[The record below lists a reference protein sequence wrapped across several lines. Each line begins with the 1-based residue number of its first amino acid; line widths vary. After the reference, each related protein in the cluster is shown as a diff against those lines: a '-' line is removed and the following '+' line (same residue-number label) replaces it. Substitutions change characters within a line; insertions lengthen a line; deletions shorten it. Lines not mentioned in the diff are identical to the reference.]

1 MHRFYL
7 PPERCTGATLTL
19 EGAEAHHASHVL
31 RLATGDAV
39 TVLDGAGHEL
49 ACEVA
54 ALDRRHATL
63 TVRQRRQLPTPACAV
78 TLCQGVIKTR
88 SLELVVQKATELGLR
103 QLVPV
108 LCERSVPQIGAEAAP
123 RKIERW
129 RDIAIEAIKQCGSPW
144 LPDIAAPRPLKE
156 VLAGGVRGELMFV
169 GSLHPGAVHPRAAIE
184 AFRVRHGRLPAEVA
198 VWIGPEGD
206 FTAAEIAA
214 ICDAGAVPISLGPL
228 VLRSETAAIYCL
240 SFLSYELQA
249 ATA

>member
-7 PPERCTGATLTL
+7 PPERCEGATLTL

-63 TVRQRRQLPTPACAV
+63 TVRQRRQLPIPACAV
-78 TLCQGVIKTR
+78 TLCQGVTKTR
-88 SLELVVQKATELGLR
+88 SMELVVQKATELGLR
-103 QLVPV
+103 RLVPV

-144 LPDIAAPRPLKE
+144 LPDIAPPRPLKE
-156 VLAGGVRGELMFV
+156 VLAGGVRAELMLV
-169 GSLHPGAVHPRAAIE
+169 GSLHPGAVHPRTAIE
-184 AFRVRHGRLPAEVA
+184 VFRARHGRLPADAA

-206 FTAAEIAA
+206 FTSAEIEA
-214 ICDAGAVPISLGPL
+214 IRDAGAAPISLGPL

-249 ATA
+249 AVA